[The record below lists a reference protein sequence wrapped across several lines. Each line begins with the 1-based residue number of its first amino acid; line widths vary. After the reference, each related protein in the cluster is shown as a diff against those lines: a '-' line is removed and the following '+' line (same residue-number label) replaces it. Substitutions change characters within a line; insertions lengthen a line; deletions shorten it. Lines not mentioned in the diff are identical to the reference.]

1 MRLLKWFYPGMGVKR
16 WWSACVGGLLIFGL
30 GLHAL
35 LVSGESLALRSLGAV
50 LLLAGVGFE
59 FYALAKLSRSLL
71 NVFLPGG
78 ETKFVDILFKKTQ
91 LRKGPRITAIGGG
104 TGLSALLQGLKRHS
118 SNLTAIVTVADDG
131 GSSGRLRRDFNL
143 PPPGDIRNCLVSLAD
158 AEPLMSRLFQYRFDD
173 RTELGGHSFGNLF
186 IMAMTKVTGDFEK
199 AVEASSKVLA
209 ISGRVV
215 PCTLRDVSLV
225 ARHTDGTVT
234 RGEEMIGKRAR
245 AVAEVALE
253 PSGSCP
259 TETALQAI
267 RESDAIV
274 LGPGS
279 LYTSIIPNLLVE
291 GISAALAASP
301 AVRIYVCNVMTQ
313 AGETKGYAASQHVEA
328 LIMHAGAGIVD
339 YVLCNNGRVPSALL
353 KKYRGEHAEPVA
365 VDLKEMR
372 NKPYRVIV
380 EDVIS
385 ARDYVRHDPERLAE
399 IIIRLIQIA
408 PGR

>member
-1 MRLLKWFYPGMGVKR
+1 MRILKWFYPGMGVKR
-16 WWSACVGGLLIFGL
+16 WWLACAGGLLVFGI
-30 GLHAL
+30 GFHVL
-35 LVSGESLALRSLGAV
+35 LISGESLAFRSLGAA
-50 LLLAGVGFE
+50 LLLGGMGLE

-71 NVFLPGG
+71 NVFLPRG

-91 LRKGPRITAIGGG
+91 LSKGPRITAIGGG
-104 TGLSALLQGLKRHS
+104 TGLSVLLQGLKEYS

-158 AEPLMSRLFQYRFDD
+158 AEPLMSRLFQYRFEEHS
-173 RTELGGHSFGNLF
+173 TLGGHSFGNLF
-186 IMAMTKVTGDFEK
+186 ITAMTQVTGDFEK

-215 PCTLRDVSLV
+215 PCTLRNVSLV
-225 ARHTDGTVT
+225 ARHTDGTFT
-234 RGEEMIGKRAR
+234 RGEEMITKSAR

-253 PSGSCP
+253 PGGSRP

-267 RESDAIV
+267 AESDAII

-291 GISAALAASP
+291 GISEALAASP
-301 AVRIYVCNVMTQ
+301 GVKIYVCNVMTQ

-328 LIMHAGAGIVD
+328 LLAHAGAPIVD
-339 YVLCNNGRVPSALL
+339 YVVCNNGRVPSALI
-353 KKYRGEHAEPVA
+353 KKYQAEHSEPVV

-372 NKPYRVIV
+372 QKPYRVIV

-385 ARDYVRHDPERLAE
+385 AHDYVRHDPERLAD
-399 IIIRLIQIA
+399 IITRLIQMA
-408 PGR
+408 

>member
-1 MRLLKWFYPGMGVKR
+1 MRILKWFYPGMGVKR
-16 WWSACVGGLLIFGL
+16 WWFACVGGLLIFGV
-30 GLHAL
+30 GLHVL
-35 LVSGESLALRSLGAV
+35 LVSGGSLALRSLGAA
-50 LLLAGVGFE
+50 LLIGGVGFE

-71 NVFLPGG
+71 NVFLPRG

-91 LRKGPRITAIGGG
+91 LRKGPRIAAIGGG
-104 TGLSALLQGLKRHS
+104 TGLSVLLQGLKSYS

-158 AEPLMSRLFQYRFDD
+158 AEPLMSQLFQYRFDD

-234 RGEEMIGKRAR
+234 RGEEMITKSAR
-245 AVAEVALE
+245 AVVEVALE
-253 PSGSCP
+253 PRGSRP

-291 GISAALAASP
+291 GLSAALAASP
-301 AVRIYVCNVMTQ
+301 AVKIYVCNVMTQ
-313 AGETKGYAASQHVEA
+313 AGETKGYTASQHVEA
-328 LIMHAGAGIVD
+328 LLTHAGATIVD
-339 YVLCNNGRVPSALL
+339 YVVCNNGRVPSALL
-353 KKYRGEHAEPVA
+353 KKYQAEHAEPV
-365 VDLKEMR
+365 VPDLKEMR
-372 NKPYRVIV
+372 HKPYRVIV

-385 ARDYVRHDPERLAE
+385 ARDYVRHDPERLAD

-408 PGR
+408 RER

>member
-16 WWSACVGGLLIFGL
+16 WWFACGGGLLVFGL
-30 GLHAL
+30 GFHVL
-35 LVSGESLALRSLGAV
+35 LVSGKSIAFRSLGAA
-50 LLLAGVGFE
+50 LLVAGVGLE
-59 FYALAKLSRSLL
+59 FYTLAKLSRSLL

-104 TGLSALLQGLKRHS
+104 TGLSVLLQGLKRYS

-173 RTELGGHSFGNLF
+173 CSELGGHSFGNLF

-215 PCTLRDVSLV
+215 PCTLRNVSLV

-234 RGEEMIGKRAR
+234 RGEEMIAKSAR
-245 AVAEVALE
+245 GVVEVALE
-253 PSGSCP
+253 PSGSRP

-267 RESDAIV
+267 SESDAIV

-291 GISAALAASP
+291 GMSAALAASP
-301 AVRIYVCNVMTQ
+301 AVKIYVCNVMTQ
-313 AGETKGYAASQHVEA
+313 AGETKGYTASQHVEA
-328 LIMHAGAGIVD
+328 LLRHADTDIVD
-339 YVLCNNGRVPSALL
+339 YVVCNNGRVPSSLL
-353 KKYRGEHAEPVA
+353 KKYQGENAEPVA

-372 NKPYRVIV
+372 HQPYRVIV

-385 ARDYVRHDPERLAE
+385 ARDYVRHDPERLAD
-399 IIIRLIQIA
+399 IIIKLIQIA
-408 PGR
+408 PER